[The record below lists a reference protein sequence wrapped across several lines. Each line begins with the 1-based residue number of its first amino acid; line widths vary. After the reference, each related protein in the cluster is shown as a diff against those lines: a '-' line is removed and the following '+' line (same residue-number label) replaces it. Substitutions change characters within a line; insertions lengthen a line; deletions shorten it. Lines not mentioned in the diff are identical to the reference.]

1 MPEDAY
7 PSIGAYGYI
16 SDCHS
21 SALVSGNG
29 SIDWACMPRFD
40 SGSSFGRI
48 LDWQKGGFCQISP
61 LEPYKSS
68 RHYINNTLVLETV
81 FENNEGRVRL
91 IDCFTMR
98 EGGKHDPHQQIL
110 RVVEGIEGKMSL
122 KFDCAP
128 RFEYGAV
135 EPWIR
140 RYKADQYI
148 ALGGSDGLLISG
160 DFCLGMKHRHHL
172 EGTCSVGKGERAYL
186 SILYRRPEM
195 LDEGIVGIPS
205 ISELG
210 QRLEETIDW
219 WRSWTS
225 KSSFRGNYKE
235 PAMRSAII
243 LKGLSNA
250 PTGAIAAA
258 ATTSL
263 PESHGGSRNWDYRFT
278 WIRDSCF
285 AVRSLAEI
293 GFEKEADGF
302 RRFVERSAAGS
313 AEELQI
319 LFGLGGE
326 RRLKEQ
332 ELTELEG
339 YRSAQPV
346 RIGNAAEKQMQLDVY
361 GELLNLS
368 WSWYSRGHAPDA
380 DYWEFLTGMV
390 ETAAATWNKP
400 DRGIWE
406 MRGKPR
412 HFVHSKVM
420 CWAALNYGIMLAQK
434 LEREAPVD
442 RWKKARKELRAM
454 IEAKGYDQDRGI
466 FVQAFDN
473 RAMDAALLLI
483 PTVGFIDYDD
493 ERMIRTANEVQKTL
507 DFDGFLR
514 RYPVGNDGLG
524 GKEGAFLACSFW
536 LVNCLARQ
544 RRSDEAHKVFER
556 AVSTGNDLGIFS
568 EEYDPDK
575 REMLGNYPQ
584 GLTHLSLI
592 TAIIAL
598 TEMEE
603 NIKKDNNHPTNAMDK
618 FTE

>member
-1 MPEDAY
+1 MTDDAY
-7 PSIGAYGYI
+7 PAISAYGYI
-16 SDCHS
+16 GDCHS
-21 SALVSGNG
+21 CALVSGSG

-40 SGSSFGRI
+40 SGSCFGRI
-48 LDWQKGGFCQISP
+48 LDWRKGGFCQISP
-61 LEPYKSS
+61 MEPYKSS
-68 RHYINNTLVLETV
+68 RRYIDNTLVLKTV
-81 FENNEGRVRL
+81 FENKEGKVQL

-98 EGGKHDPHQQIL
+98 EGGKHDPHRQIL
-110 RVVEGIEGKMSL
+110 RVVEGLEGRMIL

-135 EPWIR
+135 KPWIR
-140 RYKADQYI
+140 KYKGEQYI

-172 EGTCSVGKGERAYL
+172 EGTCSVGKDERAYL

-195 LDEGIVGIPS
+195 LDEGIVEIPS
-205 ISELG
+205 ISELAR
-210 QRLEETIDW
+210 RLDETIDW

-225 KSSFRGNYKE
+225 KNSFSGSYTE

-250 PTGAIAAA
+250 PTGSIAAA

-263 PESHGGSRNWDYRFT
+263 PESPGSSRNWDYRFT

-293 GFEKEADGF
+293 GFVKEADGF
-302 RRFVERSAAGS
+302 RSFVERSAAGS

-361 GELLNLS
+361 GELLDLS
-368 WSWYSRGHAPDA
+368 WLWYSRGHAPDA

-390 ETAAATWNKP
+390 DTAAANWNKP

-406 MRGKPR
+406 MRGSPR

-434 LEREAPVD
+434 LEREAPVE
-442 RWKKARKELRAM
+442 RWKEAREDLRRGIEKE
-454 IEAKGYDQDRGI
+454 GYDQDRGV

-473 RAMDAALLLI
+473 KAMDAALLLI
-483 PTVGFIDYDD
+483 PTVGFIEYTD
-493 ERMIRTANEVQKTL
+493 ERMVRTANEVQKEL
-507 DFDGFLR
+507 AVNGLLR
-514 RYPVGNDGLG
+514 RYPEGNDAMD

-544 RRSDEAHKVFER
+544 GRLDEAHNVFKR
-556 AVSTGNDLGIFS
+556 AVRTGNDLGIFS
-568 EEYDPDK
+568 EEYDIK
-575 REMLGNYPQ
+575 REEMLGNYPQ

-598 TEMEE
+598 TEMEQ
-603 NIKKDNNHPTNAMDK
+603 KQ
-618 FTE
+618 